1 MIEKKGLKLNL
12 KSRTIWTIIVGV
24 LLVSCIVVAYK
35 LTKSQ
40 AAATQSQES
49 IATIGDKSV
58 TREDWLKKMEDEYGK
73 ATLEDMINVRVVEQ
87 LAKKNKL
94 KVSDSDIEREFLL
107 IKAVN
112 NSFYEDEHTT
122 EKEWKDQIRY
132 NILLEELLTK
142 DIDIS
147 EKEMKSFYTKN
158 KELYQFDDS
167 YRIRHIVVKDQEEAN
182 RVLKDLKGG
191 SSFEAVAAERSTD
204 RYTSPYGGDLGFVT
218 EAQDSIP
225 AAYITEARTLKE
237 NEWSAEPIKVS
248 KGYAI
253 IQLKEKL
260 NARTFTY
267 DEVKDQI
274 KRQIAMDQL
283 GDKATVKTLWKEAD
297 VSWFY
302 DDEEN

>member
-1 MIEKKGLKLNL
+1 M

-73 ATLEDMINVRVVEQ
+73 STLEDMINVRVVEQ

-237 NEWSAEPIKVS
+237 NEWSTEPIKVS

>member
-1 MIEKKGLKLNL
+1 M
-12 KSRTIWTIIVGV
+12 KSRTIWTIILGA
-24 LLVSCIVVAYK
+24 LLVCCIAVAYT

-40 AAATQSQES
+40 AGASSSGES
-49 IATIGDKSV
+49 IATIGGESV
-58 TREDWLKKMEDEYGK
+58 TREEWLKEMEDQYGK
-73 ATLEDMINVRVVEQ
+73 STLEDMINVRVVEQ
-87 LAKKNKL
+87 LAKKNNL
-94 KVSDSDIEREFLL
+94 KISKSEVDREFLL

-132 NILLEELLTK
+132 NILLEELLTR

-147 EKEMKSFYTKN
+147 NKELESFYNKN

-167 YRIRHIVVKDQEEAN
+167 YRIRHIVVKDEEEA
-182 RVLKDLKGG
+182 REVLKELKGG

-218 EAQDSIP
+218 EASDNIP
-225 AAYITEARTLKE
+225 SAYIEEAKTLKE
-237 NEWSAEPIKVS
+237 DEWSQEPIKVS
-248 KGYAI
+248 NGYAI

-260 NARTFTY
+260 KARTFSF

-274 KRQIAMDQL
+274 RRQIAMDQL

-302 DDEEN
+302 GEKSTK

>member
-1 MIEKKGLKLNL
+1 MNL

-73 ATLEDMINVRVVEQ
+73 STLEDMINVRVVEQ

-122 EKEWKDQIRY
+122 EKEWKDQVRY

-237 NEWSAEPIKVS
+237 NEWSTEPIKVS

>member
-1 MIEKKGLKLNL
+1 M
-12 KSRTIWTIIVGV
+12 KSRTIWTIILGA
-24 LLVSCIVVAYK
+24 LLVCCIAVAYT

-40 AAATQSQES
+40 AGASSSSES
-49 IATIGDKSV
+49 IATIGGKSV
-58 TREDWLKKMEDEYGK
+58 TREEWLKEMEDQYGK
-73 ATLEDMINVRVVEQ
+73 STLEDMINVRVVEQ
-87 LAKKNKL
+87 LAKKNNL
-94 KVSDSDIEREFLL
+94 KISKSEVDREFLL

-132 NILLEELLTK
+132 NILLEELLTR

-147 EKEMKSFYTKN
+147 NKELESFYNKN

-167 YRIRHIVVKDQEEAN
+167 YRIRHIVVKDEEEA
-182 RVLKDLKGG
+182 REVLKELKGG

-218 EAQDSIP
+218 EASDNIP
-225 AAYITEARTLKE
+225 SAYIEEAKTLKE
-237 NEWSAEPIKVS
+237 DEWSQEPIKVS
-248 KGYAI
+248 NGYAI

-260 NARTFTY
+260 KARTFSF

-274 KRQIAMDQL
+274 RRQIAMDQL

-302 DDEEN
+302 GEKSTK

>member
-1 MIEKKGLKLNL
+1 M
-12 KSRTIWTIIVGV
+12 KSRTIWTIILGA
-24 LLVSCIVVAYK
+24 LLVCCIAVAYT

-40 AAATQSQES
+40 AGASSSDES
-49 IATIGDKSV
+49 IATIGGKSV
-58 TREDWLKKMEDEYGK
+58 TREEWLKEMEDQYGK
-73 ATLEDMINVRVVEQ
+73 STLEDMINVRVVEQ
-87 LAKKNKL
+87 LAKKNNL
-94 KVSDSDIEREFLL
+94 KISKSEVDREFLL

-132 NILLEELLTK
+132 NILLEELLTR

-147 EKEMKSFYTKN
+147 NKELESFYNKN

-167 YRIRHIVVKDQEEAN
+167 YRIRHIVVKDGEEA
-182 RVLKDLKGG
+182 REVLKELKGG

-218 EAQDSIP
+218 EASDNIP
-225 AAYITEARTLKE
+225 SAYIEEAKTLKE
-237 NEWSAEPIKVS
+237 DEWSQEPIKVS
-248 KGYAI
+248 NGYAI

-260 NARTFTY
+260 KARTFSF

-274 KRQIAMDQL
+274 RRQIAMDQL

-302 DDEEN
+302 GEKSTK

>member
-1 MIEKKGLKLNL
+1 M
-12 KSRTIWTIIVGV
+12 KSRTIWTVILGA
-24 LLVSCIVVAYK
+24 LLVCCIAVAYT

-40 AAATQSQES
+40 AGASPSGES
-49 IATIGDKSV
+49 IATIGGKSV
-58 TREDWLKKMEDEYGK
+58 TREEWLKEMEDQYGK
-73 ATLEDMINVRVVEQ
+73 STLEDMINVRVVEQ
-87 LAKKNKL
+87 LAKKNDL
-94 KVSDSDIEREFLL
+94 KVSKSEIDREFLL

-132 NILLEELLTK
+132 NILLEELLTR

-147 EKEMKSFYTKN
+147 NSEMKSFYNKN

-167 YRIRHIVVKDQEEAN
+167 YRIRHIVVKDEEEA
-182 RVLKDLKGG
+182 REVLKELEGG

-218 EAQDSIP
+218 EASDNIP
-225 AAYITEARTLKE
+225 SAYIEEAKTLNE
-237 NEWSAEPIKVS
+237 DEWSEEPIKVS
-248 KGYAI
+248 NGYAV

-260 NARTFTY
+260 KARTFSY
-267 DEVKDQI
+267 AEVKDQI
-274 KRQIAMDQL
+274 RRQIAMDQL

-297 VSWFY
+297 VAWFY
-302 DDEEN
+302 GEKSTK

>member
-1 MIEKKGLKLNL
+1 M
-12 KSRTIWTIIVGV
+12 VC
-24 LLVSCIVVAYK
+24 CIAVAYT

-40 AAATQSQES
+40 AGASPSGES
-49 IATIGDKSV
+49 IATIGGKSV
-58 TREDWLKKMEDEYGK
+58 TREEWLKEMEDQYGK
-73 ATLEDMINVRVVEQ
+73 STLEDMINVRVVEQ
-87 LAKKNKL
+87 LAKKNDL
-94 KVSDSDIEREFLL
+94 KVSKSEIDREFLL

-132 NILLEELLTK
+132 NILLEELLTR

-147 EKEMKSFYTKN
+147 NSEMKSFYNKN

-167 YRIRHIVVKDQEEAN
+167 YRIRHIVVKDEEEA
-182 RVLKDLKGG
+182 REVLKELEGG

-218 EAQDSIP
+218 EASDNIP
-225 AAYITEARTLKE
+225 SAYIEEAKTLNE
-237 NEWSAEPIKVS
+237 DEWSEEPIKVS
-248 KGYAI
+248 NGYAV

-260 NARTFTY
+260 KARTFSY
-267 DEVKDQI
+267 AEVKDQI
-274 KRQIAMDQL
+274 RRQIAMDQL

-302 DDEEN
+302 GEKSTK

>member
-1 MIEKKGLKLNL
+1 M
-12 KSRTIWTIIVGV
+12 KSRTIWTIILGA
-24 LLVSCIVVAYK
+24 LLVCCIAVAYT

-40 AAATQSQES
+40 AGASSSGES
-49 IATIGDKSV
+49 IATIGGKSV
-58 TREDWLKKMEDEYGK
+58 TREEWLKEMEDQYGK
-73 ATLEDMINVRVVEQ
+73 STLEDMINVRVVEQ
-87 LAKKNKL
+87 LAKKNNL
-94 KVSDSDIEREFLL
+94 KISKSEVDREFLL

-132 NILLEELLTK
+132 NILLEDLLTR

-147 EKEMKSFYTKN
+147 NKELESFYNKN

-167 YRIRHIVVKDQEEAN
+167 YRIRHIVVKDEEEA
-182 RVLKDLKGG
+182 REVLKELKGG

-218 EAQDSIP
+218 EASDNIP
-225 AAYITEARTLKE
+225 SAYIEEAKTLKE
-237 NEWSAEPIKVS
+237 DEWSQEPIKVS
-248 KGYAI
+248 NGYAI

-260 NARTFTY
+260 KARTFSF

-274 KRQIAMDQL
+274 RRQIAMDQL

-302 DDEEN
+302 GEKSTK

>member
-1 MIEKKGLKLNL
+1 M
-12 KSRTIWTIIVGV
+12 KSRTIWTIILGA
-24 LLVSCIVVAYK
+24 LLVCCIAVAYT

-40 AAATQSQES
+40 AGASSSGES
-49 IATIGDKSV
+49 IATIGGKSV
-58 TREDWLKKMEDEYGK
+58 TREEWLKEMEDQYGK
-73 ATLEDMINVRVVEQ
+73 STLEDMINVRVVEQ
-87 LAKKNKL
+87 LAKKNNL
-94 KVSDSDIEREFLL
+94 KISKSEVDREFLL

-132 NILLEELLTK
+132 NILLEELLTR

-147 EKEMKSFYTKN
+147 NKELESFYNKN

-167 YRIRHIVVKDQEEAN
+167 YRIRHIVVKDEEGA
-182 RVLKDLKGG
+182 REVLKELKGG

-218 EAQDSIP
+218 EASDNIP
-225 AAYITEARTLKE
+225 SAYIEEAKTLKE
-237 NEWSAEPIKVS
+237 DEWSQEPIKVS
-248 KGYAI
+248 NGYAI

-260 NARTFTY
+260 KARTFSF

-274 KRQIAMDQL
+274 RRQIAMDQL

-302 DDEEN
+302 GEKSTK

>member
-1 MIEKKGLKLNL
+1 MNL

-73 ATLEDMINVRVVEQ
+73 STLEDMINVRVVEQ

-167 YRIRHIVVKDQEEAN
+167 YRIRHIVVKDQEEAK

-237 NEWSAEPIKVS
+237 NEWSTEPIKVS

>member
-1 MIEKKGLKLNL
+1 M
-12 KSRTIWTIIVGV
+12 KSRTIWTIILGA
-24 LLVSCIVVAYK
+24 LLVCCIAVAYT

-40 AAATQSQES
+40 TGASSSGES
-49 IATIGDKSV
+49 IATIGGKSV
-58 TREDWLKKMEDEYGK
+58 TREEWLKEMEDQYGK
-73 ATLEDMINVRVVEQ
+73 STLEDMINVRVVEQ
-87 LAKKNKL
+87 LAKKNNL
-94 KVSDSDIEREFLL
+94 KISKSEVDREFLL

-132 NILLEELLTK
+132 NVLLEELLTR

-147 EKEMKSFYTKN
+147 NKELESFYNKN

-167 YRIRHIVVKDQEEAN
+167 YRIRHIVVKDEEEA
-182 RVLKDLKGG
+182 REVLKELKGG

-218 EAQDSIP
+218 EASDNIP
-225 AAYITEARTLKE
+225 SAYIEEAKTLKE
-237 NEWSAEPIKVS
+237 DEWSQEPIKVS
-248 KGYAI
+248 NGYAI

-260 NARTFTY
+260 KARTFSF

-274 KRQIAMDQL
+274 RRQIAMDQL

-302 DDEEN
+302 GEKSTK

>member
-1 MIEKKGLKLNL
+1 M
-12 KSRTIWTIIVGV
+12 KSRTIWTVILGV
-24 LLVSCIVVAYK
+24 LLVCCIAVAYT

-40 AAATQSQES
+40 AGASPSGES
-49 IATIGDKSV
+49 IATIGGKSV
-58 TREDWLKKMEDEYGK
+58 TREEWLKEMEDQYGK
-73 ATLEDMINVRVVEQ
+73 STLEDMINVRVVEQ
-87 LAKKNKL
+87 LAKKNDL
-94 KVSDSDIEREFLL
+94 KVSKSEIDREFLL

-132 NILLEELLTK
+132 NILLEELLTR

-147 EKEMKSFYTKN
+147 NSEMKSFYNKN

-167 YRIRHIVVKDQEEAN
+167 YRIRHIVVKDEEEA
-182 RVLKDLKGG
+182 REVLKELEGG

-218 EAQDSIP
+218 EASDNIP
-225 AAYITEARTLKE
+225 SAYIEEAKTLNE
-237 NEWSAEPIKVS
+237 DEWSEEPIKVS
-248 KGYAI
+248 NGYAV

-260 NARTFTY
+260 KARTFSY
-267 DEVKDQI
+267 AEVKDQI
-274 KRQIAMDQL
+274 RRQIAMDQL

-302 DDEEN
+302 GEKSTK

>member
-1 MIEKKGLKLNL
+1 M
-12 KSRTIWTIIVGV
+12 KSRTIWTVILGV
-24 LLVSCIVVAYK
+24 LLVCCIAVAYT

-40 AAATQSQES
+40 AGASPSGES
-49 IATIGDKSV
+49 IATIGGKSV
-58 TREDWLKKMEDEYGK
+58 TREEWLKEMEDQYGK
-73 ATLEDMINVRVVEQ
+73 STLEDMINVRVVEQ
-87 LAKKNKL
+87 LAKKNDI
-94 KVSDSDIEREFLL
+94 KVSKSEIDREFLL

-122 EKEWKDQIRY
+122 EKEWQDQIRY
-132 NILLEELLTK
+132 NILLEELLTR

-147 EKEMKSFYTKN
+147 NSEMKSFYNKN

-167 YRIRHIVVKDQEEAN
+167 YRIRHIVVKDEEEA
-182 RVLKDLKGG
+182 REVLKELEGG

-218 EAQDSIP
+218 EASDNIP
-225 AAYITEARTLKE
+225 SAYIEEAKTLNE
-237 NEWSAEPIKVS
+237 DEWSEEPIKVS
-248 KGYAI
+248 NGYAV

-260 NARTFTY
+260 KARTFSY
-267 DEVKDQI
+267 AEVKDQI
-274 KRQIAMDQL
+274 RRQIAMDQL

-302 DDEEN
+302 GEKST

>member
-1 MIEKKGLKLNL
+1 M
-12 KSRTIWTIIVGV
+12 KSRTIWTVILGV
-24 LLVSCIVVAYK
+24 LLVCCIAVAYT

-40 AAATQSQES
+40 AGASPSGES
-49 IATIGDKSV
+49 IATIGGKSV
-58 TREDWLKKMEDEYGK
+58 TREEWLKEMEDQYGK
-73 ATLEDMINVRVVEQ
+73 STLEDMINVRVVEQ
-87 LAKKNKL
+87 LAKKNEI
-94 KVSDSDIEREFLL
+94 KVSKSEIDREFLL

-132 NILLEELLTK
+132 NILLEELLTR

-147 EKEMKSFYTKN
+147 NSEMKSFYNKN

-167 YRIRHIVVKDQEEAN
+167 YRIRHIVVKDEEEA
-182 RVLKDLKGG
+182 REVLKELEGG

-218 EAQDSIP
+218 EASDNIP
-225 AAYITEARTLKE
+225 SAYIEEAKTLNE
-237 NEWSAEPIKVS
+237 DEWSEEPIKVS
-248 KGYAI
+248 NGYAVV
-253 IQLKEKL
+253 QLKEKL
-260 NARTFTY
+260 KARTFSY
-267 DEVKDQI
+267 AEVKDQI
-274 KRQIAMDQL
+274 RRQIAMDQL

-302 DDEEN
+302 GEKSTK

>member
-1 MIEKKGLKLNL
+1 M
-12 KSRTIWTIIVGV
+12 
-24 LLVSCIVVAYK
+24 
-35 LTKSQ
+35 
-40 AAATQSQES
+40 
-49 IATIGDKSV
+49 
-58 TREDWLKKMEDEYGK
+58 TREEWLKEMEDQYGK
-73 ATLEDMINVRVVEQ
+73 STLEDMINVRVVEQ
-87 LAKKNKL
+87 LAKKNDL
-94 KVSDSDIEREFLL
+94 KVSKNEIDREFLL

-132 NILLEELLTK
+132 NILLEELLTR

-147 EKEMKSFYTKN
+147 NSEMKSFYNKN

-167 YRIRHIVVKDQEEAN
+167 YRIRHIVVKDEEEA
-182 RVLKDLKGG
+182 REVLKELKGG

-218 EAQDSIP
+218 EASDNIP
-225 AAYITEARTLKE
+225 SAYIEEAKTLKE
-237 NEWSAEPIKVS
+237 DEWSEEPIKVS
-248 KGYAI
+248 NGYAV

-260 NARTFTY
+260 KARTFSY

-274 KRQIAMDQL
+274 RRQIAMDQL

-302 DDEEN
+302 GEKSTK

>member
-1 MIEKKGLKLNL
+1 M
-12 KSRTIWTIIVGV
+12 KSRTIWTIILGA
-24 LLVSCIVVAYK
+24 LLVCCISVAYT

-40 AAATQSQES
+40 AGASPSGES
-49 IATIGDKSV
+49 IATIGGQSV
-58 TREDWLKKMEDEYGK
+58 TREEWLKEMEDRYGK
-73 ATLEDMINVRVVEQ
+73 STLEDMINVRVVEQ
-87 LAKKNKL
+87 LAKKNNL
-94 KVSDSDIEREFLL
+94 KVSKNEIDREFLL

-132 NILLEELLTK
+132 NILLEELLTR

-147 EKEMKSFYTKN
+147 NKELKSFYNKN
-158 KELYQFDDS
+158 QELYQFDDS
-167 YRIRHIVVKDQEEAN
+167 YRIRHIVVKDEEEA
-182 RVLKDLKGG
+182 REVLKELKGG

-218 EAQDSIP
+218 EASDNIP
-225 AAYITEARTLKE
+225 SAYIEEAQTLKE
-237 NEWSAEPIKVS
+237 DEWSDEPIKVS
-248 KGYAI
+248 NGYAV

-260 NARTFTY
+260 KARTFSY

-274 KRQIAMDQL
+274 RRQIAMDQL

-302 DDEEN
+302 GEKSTK

>member
-1 MIEKKGLKLNL
+1 MNL

-40 AAATQSQES
+40 AAATQSQEF

-73 ATLEDMINVRVVEQ
+73 STLEDMINVRVVEQ

-237 NEWSAEPIKVS
+237 NEWSTEPIKVS

>member
-1 MIEKKGLKLNL
+1 M
-12 KSRTIWTIIVGV
+12 
-24 LLVSCIVVAYK
+24 
-35 LTKSQ
+35 
-40 AAATQSQES
+40 
-49 IATIGDKSV
+49 
-58 TREDWLKKMEDEYGK
+58 TREEWLKEMEDQYGK
-73 ATLEDMINVRVVEQ
+73 STLEDMINVRVVEQ
-87 LAKKNKL
+87 LAKKNDL
-94 KVSDSDIEREFLL
+94 KVSKSEIDREFLL

-132 NILLEELLTK
+132 NILLEELLTR

-147 EKEMKSFYTKN
+147 NSEMKSFYNKN

-167 YRIRHIVVKDQEEAN
+167 YRIRHIVVKDEEEA
-182 RVLKDLKGG
+182 REVLKELEGG

-218 EAQDSIP
+218 EASDNIP
-225 AAYITEARTLKE
+225 SAYIEEAKTLNKD
-237 NEWSAEPIKVS
+237 EWSEEPIKVS
-248 KGYAI
+248 NGYAV

-260 NARTFTY
+260 KARTFSY
-267 DEVKDQI
+267 AEVKDQI
-274 KRQIAMDQL
+274 RRQIAMDQL

-302 DDEEN
+302 GEKSTK

>member
-1 MIEKKGLKLNL
+1 L
-12 KSRTIWTIIVGV
+12 KSRTIWTVILGV
-24 LLVSCIVVAYK
+24 LLVCCIAVAYT

-40 AAATQSQES
+40 AGASPSGES
-49 IATIGDKSV
+49 IATIGGKSV
-58 TREDWLKKMEDEYGK
+58 TREEWLKEMEDQYGK
-73 ATLEDMINVRVVEQ
+73 STLEDMINVRVVEQ
-87 LAKKNKL
+87 LAKKNDL
-94 KVSDSDIEREFLL
+94 KVSKSEIDREFLL

-132 NILLEELLTK
+132 NILLEELLTR

-147 EKEMKSFYTKN
+147 NSETKSFYNKN

-167 YRIRHIVVKDQEEAN
+167 YRIRHIVVKDEEEA
-182 RVLKDLKGG
+182 REVLKELEGG

-218 EAQDSIP
+218 EASDNIP
-225 AAYITEARTLKE
+225 SAYIEEAKTLNE
-237 NEWSAEPIKVS
+237 DEWSEEPIKVS
-248 KGYAI
+248 NGYAV

-260 NARTFTY
+260 KARTFSY
-267 DEVKDQI
+267 AEVKDQI
-274 KRQIAMDQL
+274 RRQIAMDQL

-302 DDEEN
+302 GEKSTK

>member
-1 MIEKKGLKLNL
+1 M
-12 KSRTIWTIIVGV
+12 VC
-24 LLVSCIVVAYK
+24 CIAVAYT

-40 AAATQSQES
+40 AGASSSGES
-49 IATIGDKSV
+49 IATIGGKSV
-58 TREDWLKKMEDEYGK
+58 TREEWLKEMEDQYGK
-73 ATLEDMINVRVVEQ
+73 SMLEDMINVRVVEQ
-87 LAKKNKL
+87 LAKKNNL
-94 KVSDSDIEREFLL
+94 KISKSEVDREFLL

-132 NILLEELLTK
+132 NILLEELLTR

-147 EKEMKSFYTKN
+147 NKELKSFYNKN

-167 YRIRHIVVKDQEEAN
+167 YRIRHIVVKDEEEA
-182 RVLKDLKGG
+182 REVLKELKGG

-218 EAQDSIP
+218 EASDNIP
-225 AAYITEARTLKE
+225 SAYIEEAKTIKE
-237 NEWSAEPIKVS
+237 DEWSQEPIKVS
-248 KGYAI
+248 NGYAI

-260 NARTFTY
+260 KARTFSF

-274 KRQIAMDQL
+274 RRQIAMDQL

-302 DDEEN
+302 GEKSTK

>member
-1 MIEKKGLKLNL
+1 MNL

-73 ATLEDMINVRVVEQ
+73 STLEDMINVRVVEQ

-218 EAQDSIP
+218 ESQDSIP

-237 NEWSAEPIKVS
+237 NEWSTEPIKVS

>member
-1 MIEKKGLKLNL
+1 M
-12 KSRTIWTIIVGV
+12 KSRTIWTIILGA
-24 LLVSCIVVAYK
+24 LLVCCIAVAYT

-40 AAATQSQES
+40 AGASSSGES
-49 IATIGDKSV
+49 IATIGGKSV
-58 TREDWLKKMEDEYGK
+58 TREEWLKEMEDQYGK
-73 ATLEDMINVRVVEQ
+73 STLEDMINVRVVEQ
-87 LAKKNKL
+87 LAKKNNL
-94 KVSDSDIEREFLL
+94 KISKSEVDREFLL

-132 NILLEELLTK
+132 NILLEELLTR

-147 EKEMKSFYTKN
+147 NKELKSFYHKN

-167 YRIRHIVVKDQEEAN
+167 YRIRHIVVKDEEEA
-182 RVLKDLKGG
+182 REVLKELKGG

-218 EAQDSIP
+218 EASDNIP
-225 AAYITEARTLKE
+225 SAYIEEAKTLKE
-237 NEWSAEPIKVS
+237 DEWSQEPIKVS
-248 KGYAI
+248 NGYAI

-260 NARTFTY
+260 KARTFSF

-274 KRQIAMDQL
+274 RRQIAMDQL

-302 DDEEN
+302 GEKSTK

>member
-1 MIEKKGLKLNL
+1 MNL

>member
-1 MIEKKGLKLNL
+1 M
-12 KSRTIWTIIVGV
+12 KSRTIWTIILGA
-24 LLVSCIVVAYK
+24 LLVCCISVAYT

-40 AAATQSQES
+40 AGASPSGES
-49 IATIGDKSV
+49 IATIGGKSV
-58 TREDWLKKMEDEYGK
+58 TREEWLKEMEDRYGK
-73 ATLEDMINVRVVEQ
+73 STLEDMINVRVVEQ
-87 LAKKNKL
+87 LAKKNNL
-94 KVSDSDIEREFLL
+94 KVSKNEIDREFLL
-107 IKAVN
+107 VKAVN

-132 NILLEELLTK
+132 NILLEELLTR

-147 EKEMKSFYTKN
+147 NKELKSFYNKN

-167 YRIRHIVVKDQEEAN
+167 YRIRHIVVKDEEEA
-182 RVLKDLKGG
+182 REVLKELKGG

-218 EAQDSIP
+218 EASDNIP
-225 AAYITEARTLKE
+225 SAYIEEAQTLKE
-237 NEWSAEPIKVS
+237 DEWSDEPIKVS
-248 KGYAI
+248 NGYAV

-260 NARTFTY
+260 KARTFSY

-274 KRQIAMDQL
+274 RRQIAMDQL

-302 DDEEN
+302 GEKSTK

>member
-1 MIEKKGLKLNL
+1 MNL

-49 IATIGDKSV
+49 IATIGNKSV

-73 ATLEDMINVRVVEQ
+73 STLEDMINVRVVEQ

-237 NEWSAEPIKVS
+237 NEWSTEPIKVS

>member
-1 MIEKKGLKLNL
+1 M
-12 KSRTIWTIIVGV
+12 KSRTIWTVILGV
-24 LLVSCIVVAYK
+24 LLVCCIAVAYT

-40 AAATQSQES
+40 AGASPSGES
-49 IATIGDKSV
+49 IATIGGKSV
-58 TREDWLKKMEDEYGK
+58 TREEWLKEMEDQYGK
-73 ATLEDMINVRVVEQ
+73 STLEDMINVRVVEQ
-87 LAKKNKL
+87 LAKKNDL
-94 KVSDSDIEREFLL
+94 KVSKSEIDREFLL

-122 EKEWKDQIRY
+122 EKERKDQIRY
-132 NILLEELLTK
+132 NILLEELLTR

-147 EKEMKSFYTKN
+147 NSETKSFYNKN

-167 YRIRHIVVKDQEEAN
+167 YRIRHIVVKDEEEA
-182 RVLKDLKGG
+182 REVLKELEGG

-218 EAQDSIP
+218 EASDNIP
-225 AAYITEARTLKE
+225 SAYIEEAKTLNE
-237 NEWSAEPIKVS
+237 DEWSEEPIKVS
-248 KGYAI
+248 NGYAV

-260 NARTFTY
+260 KARTFSY
-267 DEVKDQI
+267 AEVKDQI
-274 KRQIAMDQL
+274 RRQIAMDQL

-302 DDEEN
+302 GEKSTK

>member
-1 MIEKKGLKLNL
+1 M

-73 ATLEDMINVRVVEQ
+73 STLEDMINVRVVEQ

-94 KVSDSDIEREFLL
+94 KVSNSDIEREFLL

-237 NEWSAEPIKVS
+237 NEWSTEPIKVS

>member
-1 MIEKKGLKLNL
+1 M
-12 KSRTIWTIIVGV
+12 KSRTIWTVILGA
-24 LLVSCIVVAYK
+24 LLVCCIAVAYT

-40 AAATQSQES
+40 AGASPSGES
-49 IATIGDKSV
+49 IATIGGKSV
-58 TREDWLKKMEDEYGK
+58 TREEWLKEMEDQYGK
-73 ATLEDMINVRVVEQ
+73 STLEDMINVRVVEQ
-87 LAKKNKL
+87 LAKKNDL
-94 KVSDSDIEREFLL
+94 KVSKSEIDREFLL

-122 EKEWKDQIRY
+122 EKEWQDQIRY
-132 NILLEELLTK
+132 NILLEELLTR

-147 EKEMKSFYTKN
+147 NSEMKSFYNKN

-167 YRIRHIVVKDQEEAN
+167 YRIRHIVVKDEEEA
-182 RVLKDLKGG
+182 REVLKELEGG

-218 EAQDSIP
+218 EASDNIP
-225 AAYITEARTLKE
+225 SAYIEEAKTLNE
-237 NEWSAEPIKVS
+237 DEWSEEPIKVS
-248 KGYAI
+248 NGYAV

-260 NARTFTY
+260 KARTFSY
-267 DEVKDQI
+267 AEVKDQI
-274 KRQIAMDQL
+274 RRQIAMDQL

-302 DDEEN
+302 GEKSTK

>member
-1 MIEKKGLKLNL
+1 M

-40 AAATQSQES
+40 AAATQSQEF

-73 ATLEDMINVRVVEQ
+73 STLEDMINVRVVEQ

-237 NEWSAEPIKVS
+237 NEWSTEPIKVS

>member
-1 MIEKKGLKLNL
+1 M
-12 KSRTIWTIIVGV
+12 KSRTIWTIILGA
-24 LLVSCIVVAYK
+24 LLVCCIAVAYT

-40 AAATQSQES
+40 TGAPSSGES
-49 IATIGDKSV
+49 IATIGGKSV
-58 TREDWLKKMEDEYGK
+58 TREEWLKEMEDQYGK
-73 ATLEDMINVRVVEQ
+73 STLEDMINVRVVEQ
-87 LAKKNKL
+87 LAKKNNL
-94 KVSDSDIEREFLL
+94 KISKSEVDREFLL

-132 NILLEELLTK
+132 NVLLEELLTR

-147 EKEMKSFYTKN
+147 NKELESFYNKN

-167 YRIRHIVVKDQEEAN
+167 YRIRHIVVKDEEEA
-182 RVLKDLKGG
+182 REVLKELKGG

-218 EAQDSIP
+218 EASDNIP
-225 AAYITEARTLKE
+225 SAYIEEAKTLKE
-237 NEWSAEPIKVS
+237 DEWSQEPIKVS
-248 KGYAI
+248 NGYAI

-260 NARTFTY
+260 KARTFSF
-267 DEVKDQI
+267 DEVKGQI
-274 KRQIAMDQL
+274 RRQIAMDQL

-302 DDEEN
+302 GEKSTK

>member
-1 MIEKKGLKLNL
+1 M
-12 KSRTIWTIIVGV
+12 KSRTIWTIILGA
-24 LLVSCIVVAYK
+24 LLVCCIAVAYT

-40 AAATQSQES
+40 AGASSSGES
-49 IATIGDKSV
+49 IATIGGKSV
-58 TREDWLKKMEDEYGK
+58 TREEWLKEMEDQYGK
-73 ATLEDMINVRVVEQ
+73 STLEEMINVRVVEQ
-87 LAKKNKL
+87 LAKKNNL
-94 KVSDSDIEREFLL
+94 KVSKSEVDREFLL

-112 NSFYEDEHTT
+112 NSYYEDEHTT

-132 NILLEELLTK
+132 NILLEELLTR

-147 EKEMKSFYTKN
+147 NKELESFYNKN

-167 YRIRHIVVKDQEEAN
+167 YRIRHIVVKDEEEA
-182 RVLKDLKGG
+182 REVLKELKGG

-218 EAQDSIP
+218 EASDNIP
-225 AAYITEARTLKE
+225 SAYIEEAKTLKE
-237 NEWSAEPIKVS
+237 DEWSQEPIKVS
-248 KGYAI
+248 NGYAI

-260 NARTFTY
+260 KARTFSF

-274 KRQIAMDQL
+274 RRQIAMDQL

-302 DDEEN
+302 GEKSTK

>member
-1 MIEKKGLKLNL
+1 M
-12 KSRTIWTIIVGV
+12 KSRTIWTIILGA
-24 LLVSCIVVAYK
+24 LLVCCIAVAYT

-40 AAATQSQES
+40 AGASSSGES
-49 IATIGDKSV
+49 IATIGGKSV
-58 TREDWLKKMEDEYGK
+58 TREEWLKEMEDQYGK
-73 ATLEDMINVRVVEQ
+73 STLEDMINVRVVEQ
-87 LAKKNKL
+87 LAKKNNL
-94 KVSDSDIEREFLL
+94 KISKSEVDREFLL

-132 NILLEELLTK
+132 NILLEELLTR

-147 EKEMKSFYTKN
+147 NKELESFYNKN

-167 YRIRHIVVKDQEEAN
+167 YRIRHIVVKDEEEA
-182 RVLKDLKGG
+182 REVLKELKGG

-218 EAQDSIP
+218 EASDNIP
-225 AAYITEARTLKE
+225 SAYIEEAKTLKE
-237 NEWSAEPIKVS
+237 DEWSQEPIKIS
-248 KGYAI
+248 NGYAI

-260 NARTFTY
+260 KARTFSF
-267 DEVKDQI
+267 DEVKGQI
-274 KRQIAMDQL
+274 RRQIAMDQL

-302 DDEEN
+302 GEKGTK

>member
-1 MIEKKGLKLNL
+1 M
-12 KSRTIWTIIVGV
+12 KSRTIWTVILGA
-24 LLVSCIVVAYK
+24 LLVCCIAVAYT

-40 AAATQSQES
+40 AGASPSGES
-49 IATIGDKSV
+49 IATIGGKSV
-58 TREDWLKKMEDEYGK
+58 TREEWLKEMEDQYGK
-73 ATLEDMINVRVVEQ
+73 STLEDMINVRVIEQ
-87 LAKKNKL
+87 LAKKNDL
-94 KVSDSDIEREFLL
+94 KVSKSEIDREFLL

-132 NILLEELLTK
+132 NILLEELLTR

-147 EKEMKSFYTKN
+147 NSEMKSFYNKN

-167 YRIRHIVVKDQEEAN
+167 YRIRHIVVKDEEEA
-182 RVLKDLKGG
+182 REVLKELEGG

-218 EAQDSIP
+218 EASDNIP
-225 AAYITEARTLKE
+225 SAYIEEAKTLNE
-237 NEWSAEPIKVS
+237 DEWSEEPIKVS
-248 KGYAI
+248 NGYAV

-260 NARTFTY
+260 KARTFSY
-267 DEVKDQI
+267 AEVKDQI
-274 KRQIAMDQL
+274 RRQIAMDQL

-302 DDEEN
+302 GEKSTK

>member
-1 MIEKKGLKLNL
+1 M
-12 KSRTIWTIIVGV
+12 KSKTIWTIIWGA
-24 LLVSCIVVAYK
+24 LLVCCIAVAYT

-40 AAATQSQES
+40 ASASTSDES
-49 IATIGDKSV
+49 IATIGGKSV
-58 TREDWLKKMEDEYGK
+58 TREEWLKEMEDEYGK
-73 ATLEDMINVRVVEQ
+73 STLEDMINVRVVEQ
-87 LAKKNKL
+87 LAKKNNL
-94 KVSDSDIEREFLL
+94 KVSKSEIDREFLL

-147 EKEMKSFYTKN
+147 KTEMKSFYNQN

-167 YRIRHIVVKDQEEAN
+167 YRIRHIVVKDEEEAKQ
-182 RVLKDLKGG
+182 VLKELEGG

-204 RYTSPYGGDLGFVT
+204 RDTSPYGGDLGFVT
-218 EAQDSIP
+218 ESSDNIP
-225 AAYITEARTLKE
+225 SSYIEEAKTLKQD
-237 NEWSAEPIKVS
+237 EWSNEPIKVNN
-248 KGYAI
+248 GYAI

-260 NARTFTY
+260 NARTFSY
-267 DEVKDQI
+267 DEVKNQI

-283 GDKATVKTLWKEAD
+283 GDKATVKSLWKEAD

-302 DDEEN
+302 GEKSTK